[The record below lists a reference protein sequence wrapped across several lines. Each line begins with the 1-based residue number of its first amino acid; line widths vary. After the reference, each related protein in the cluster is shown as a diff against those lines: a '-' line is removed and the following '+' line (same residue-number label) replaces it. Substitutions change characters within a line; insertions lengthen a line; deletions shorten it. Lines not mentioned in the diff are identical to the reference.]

1 MRKTMVND
9 RQSDREG
16 FRERRPIM
24 RANIM
29 RNGAAALLF
38 LGLFVFH
45 SGPAQALPNNH
56 PDKCSPGYD
65 STPEAKQCLSVL
77 NPGQIQPLLL
87 CTNDGDTMCCWKNV
101 SGGYD
106 CHQINALTQSQ
117 SGGKRLPGGKLKM
130 APGTSSPDTGTVKP
144 PVVPE
149 TKSPIMRRGIEGEQP
164 AEPTPGTPT
173 APEQPT
179 GK

>member
-38 LGLFVFH
+38 LGLSVFH
-45 SGPAQALPNNH
+45 SGPAQALINH
-56 PDKCSPGYD
+56 KSPDGTCQGKPEPP
-65 STPEAKQCLSVL
+65 TPASGCEAK
-77 NPGQIQPLLL
+77 I
-87 CTNDGDTMCCWKNV
+87 CTNDGDWMCCNLCTV
-101 SGGYD
+101 AGGY
-106 CHQINALTQSQ
+106 CCNLMEAFTSQ
-117 SGGKRLPGGKLKM
+117 GGKLRLPGGQM
-130 APGTSSPDTGTVKP
+130 ETAPGSPSTGTGTVRP
-144 PVVPE
+144 PVVPG
-149 TKSPIMRRGIEGEQP
+149 TKPAIRPRGIEGEQP

-179 GK
+179 GTK